1 MKELIFEQFL
11 PISLREAWAFFASPL
26 NLNLITPEKLK
37 FRMISQLPEKME
49 KGLIIRYTI
58 RPMINLPVNW
68 VTKISAFEEE
78 IMFADT
84 QIKGPYKTWIH
95 EHHFTA
101 VENGVMMKD
110 ILKYDV
116 GYGLLGKL
124 ASILWVDKQV
134 REIFTYRKQKLE
146 HLFALK

>member
-1 MKELIFEQFL
+1 
-11 PISLREAWAFFASPL
+11 
-26 NLNLITPEKLK
+26 
-37 FRMISQLPEKME
+37 
-49 KGLIIRYTI
+49 
-58 RPMINLPVNW
+58 
-68 VTKISAFEEE
+68 
-78 IMFADT
+78 MFADT

-146 HLFALK
+146 HLFPLK